1 MKSNIIET
9 LIFFFVSFLVG
20 VALADFLV
28 PADEPTPRLIELQ
41 TQAEHIDST
50 LHALHA
56 KVDTLLCLQRFELN
70 LIDYRFYEIDS
81 LVNELK

>member
-1 MKSNIIET
+1 MKSIIFVCSFIVIFIVL
-9 LIFFFVSFLVG
+9 LIIDPFG
-20 VALADFLV
+20 RK
-28 PADEPTPRLIELQ
+28 DEPTPKIIELQ

-56 KVDTLLCLQRFELN
+56 KVDTLLYLQRFELN
-70 LIDYRFYEIDS
+70 LMDLRYYEIDS